1 MRRRLERFFPIVMLA
16 LLVQLL
22 APIASC
28 WAAVHAASDPFAAAI
43 CAHDS
48 SGAPQDRQG
57 DQSQAQHNGCCGL
70 CCVAHT
76 ATPTLDP
83 QAVFSAIEQPVAS
96 VVWREAT
103 TLLPPVRAASNA
115 QARGP
120 PIHS

>member
-1 MRRRLERFFPIVMLA
+1 MRRRLERFLPIVMLA

-22 APIASC
+22 APVASC

-43 CAHDS
+43 CAHDY
-48 SGAPQDRQG
+48 SGAPQDGQG
-57 DQSQAQHNGCCGL
+57 DRSQAQHNGCCGL

-76 ATPTLDP
+76 AAPTPDP
-83 QAVFSAIEQPVAS
+83 QAAFSAIERPVVS
-96 VVWREAT
+96 VVWRDAAAP
-103 TLLPPVRAASNA
+103 LPPVRAASNG